1 MKKIVMTLVAAMTL
15 TTAFAAEEKRENEN
29 AKTASVEELYM
40 NYNMNVNYDALA
52 HTLRL
57 NADQREMVEFVHD
70 RFIRAMRK
78 AGRAAETER
87 SNKVRKA
94 ANTELKNMKYV
105 LDESQYRKFNAL
117 LNATLVN
124 RGLLK

>member
-1 MKKIVMTLVAAMTL
+1 MTL
-15 TTAFAAEEKRENEN
+15 TTAFAAETNRENEN
-29 AKTASVEELYM
+29 SKTASVEELYM

-57 NADQREMVEFVHD
+57 NADQREMVELVHD
-70 RFIRAMRK
+70 RFIRSMRK
-78 AGRAAETER
+78 AGRATEAER

-105 LDESQYRKFNAL
+105 LDNDQYRMFNTL

>member
-15 TTAFAAEEKRENEN
+15 TTAFAAETNRENEN
-29 AKTASVEELYM
+29 SKTASVEELYM

-57 NADQREMVEFVHD
+57 NADQREMVELVHD
-70 RFIRAMRK
+70 RFIRSMRK
-78 AGRAAETER
+78 AGRATEAER

-105 LDESQYRKFNAL
+105 LDNDQYRMFNTL